1 MEWSCSSS
9 SFWRYELVSW
19 SVFRSNLGT
28 RLSILA
34 TSGSSEALPDYGRR
48 GHGEPDFLAQGCD
61 TSDVSKHGR
70 STRRGGA
77 SLTPKPENH
86 LPGCCW
92 VGVTRHHWCPR
103 GAHHRPCARA
113 PSLLPAPRRTA
124 RCIPTTRA
132 PTGPRSRR
140 RRGAD
145 GRAHGATDSQTAEF
159 AGGDTLRKQRVGDA
173 GGRHRRCG
181 VLMRYR

>member
-1 MEWSCSSS
+1 MSSW
-9 SFWRYELVSW
+9 FQKWRHYRSADSW
-19 SVFRSNLGT
+19 SVFRPN
-28 RLSILA
+28 RPPFFRILA

-48 GHGEPDFLAQGCD
+48 GHGESDFLAQGCD
-61 TSDVSKHGR
+61 TSDVSEHGR

-92 VGVTRHHWCPR
+92 VGVTRHHWWR
-103 GAHHRPCARA
+103 RAHRRPCARA
-113 PSLLPAPRRTA
+113 PSLLPAPQRTA

-132 PTGPRSRR
+132 PTGPRRRR